1 MCPKMISAK
10 FGKQSVMEHIKNTHL
25 NETKKCPDC
34 KQIFKLTTYR
44 QHRRNIHGG
53 GRHNSLGKPVPE
65 PTAAGYECPDCKKIL
80 TTRSSK
86 YHSLSC
92 MWYHSTPSWRT
103 ILDKNWST
111 ELYYVSFFQIFPVES
126 EFMVINDPLGEFE
139 GQTVLGHHRSSPSAC
154 FGSNERF
161 ESSLITAETGRWA
174 WP

>member
-1 MCPKMISAK
+1 MIPKISWDVDTLLYYLDFFKDHNSLGEDFDCPMCPKMISAK

-92 MWYHSTPSWRT
+92 M
-103 ILDKNWST
+103 
-111 ELYYVSFFQIFPVES
+111 
-126 EFMVINDPLGEFE
+126 
-139 GQTVLGHHRSSPSAC
+139 
-154 FGSNERF
+154 
-161 ESSLITAETGRWA
+161 
-174 WP
+174 